1 VGAHVSNCPNHQT
14 LRTTPLETRFNVACF
29 GVLGYECD
37 LCDMS
42 SADRAAIRAQIA
54 LYKQWR
60 DVLQTGHFY
69 RGRSFAAGGES
80 NTILAAQDG
89 NVTEWTCVAADGS
102 RAVGMLLQKNV
113 VPNAPQQ
120 RYFARG
126 LDEEATYR
134 FTNRALKYDVREFGD
149 LINTASPVH
158 IRPGGLAHA
167 LAAQFVKMDG
177 ETEAYTAS
185 GGVLMA
191 GVKLHPAFAAVGY
204 SAEVRH
210 WPDAA
215 SRLYFMEREENDQE
229 NHRTEEN
236 EKTENTQ
243 GNSEINLERNEEV
256 EENA

>member
-1 VGAHVSNCPNHQT
+1 
-14 LRTTPLETRFNVACF
+14 
-29 GVLGYECD
+29 
-37 LCDMS
+37 
-42 SADRAAIRAQIA
+42 
-54 LYKQWR
+54 
-60 DVLQTGHFY
+60 
-69 RGRSFAAGGES
+69 
-80 NTILAAQDG
+80 
-89 NVTEWTCVAADGS
+89 
-102 RAVGMLLQKNV
+102 V

-149 LINTASPVH
+149 LINMASPVH
-158 IRPGGLAHA
+158 IRPGGLAHT

-191 GVKLHPAFAAVGY
+191 GVKLNPAFAAVGY
-204 SAEVRH
+204 SADVRH

-215 SRLYFMEREENDQE
+215 SRLYFMERAEE
-229 NHRTEEN
+229 HKVEEN
-236 EKTENTQ
+236 EKVEEDPR
-243 GNSEINLERNEEV
+243 NSEEIFASNEKV